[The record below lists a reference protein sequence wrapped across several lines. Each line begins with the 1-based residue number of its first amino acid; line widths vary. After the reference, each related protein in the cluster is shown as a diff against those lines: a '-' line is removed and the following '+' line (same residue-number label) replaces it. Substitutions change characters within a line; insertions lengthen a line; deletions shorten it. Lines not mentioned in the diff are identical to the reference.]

1 MQGAVLA
8 CSAQL
13 PRSAVGKS
21 PEPALPG
28 VSRWHLQGQR
38 WQSQSMEVSPCPQI
52 ASVDKVLQESAW
64 WQSRIFAGRFSMMD
78 EPNLNLPRADSLFS
92 TLRVACL
99 YHHMGGSW
107 CSTSLYHPFHFNQG
121 IGSRHD
127 LAPNQDRIS
136 AFSDVFFK
144 PELDFS
150 FTLEK
155 RLLMMC
161 FSRGGICSVDIIAEE
176 DKYHTYFISE
186 TNKERIKIPNIYT
199 HI

>member
-1 MQGAVLA
+1 MWVS
-8 CSAQL
+8 CSGL
-13 PRSAVGKS
+13 LGSSAVQVSSGGK
-21 PEPALPG
+21 PQTNPDWRGTDPALSWVVCPG
-28 VSRWHLQGQR
+28 DTSSWQG
-38 WQSQSMEVSPCPQI
+38 WELQSMEVSPCPQI

-64 WQSRIFAGRFSMMD
+64 WQNRIFAGRFSMMD

-144 PELDFS
+144 SELDFN

-155 RLLMMC
+155 RLLM
-161 FSRGGICSVDIIAEE
+161 IC
-176 DKYHTYFISE
+176 H
-186 TNKERIKIPNIYT
+186 
-199 HI
+199 

>member
-1 MQGAVLA
+1 MHGWKNGLGMNCVKFSFLLRVFDVEGAVLA

-13 PRSAVGKS
+13 SRSVLGESQNRK
-21 PEPALPG
+21 LLG
-28 VSRWHLQGQR
+28 HVSRWHLQWEGQEL
-38 WQSQSMEVSPCPQI
+38 QSVEVSPCPQI

-107 CSTSLYHPFHFNQG
+107 CSTSLYHPFHFNQA
-121 IGSRHD
+121 IGSHHN

-136 AFSDVFFK
+136 AFADVFFK
-144 PELDFS
+144 FELDFN

-155 RLLMMC
+155 RLLMIH
-161 FSRGGICSVDIIAEE
+161 R
-176 DKYHTYFISE
+176 
-186 TNKERIKIPNIYT
+186 
-199 HI
+199 